1 MLQSLISSKN
11 HHYYWTTHWGYIMP
25 HKNQQNHYLPT
36 EGGHSSTLCFE
47 PHASEMKAIAPKQS
61 CEPGVHLGCCGNL
74 AASTCCCSCRP
85 SFLVG
90 KCKKTF
96 SEVGC
101 RAQCWKR
108 NPFWCPVGTVGNR
121 EETQFFL
128 HPHFREQDFWA
139 AFIKRSVTPKV
150 QGGHH
155 LPASSVFSSTEM
167 GSGVRPH
174 ILPHRQG
181 DTSCSAAS
189 LYSSAVRAAVKLPKL
204 QTQSK
209 EGRWAWLPPATWL
222 LPC

>member
-1 MLQSLISSKN
+1 MNWIEWWQQSPFPPPPPRPKSFKQETSTSMLQSLISSKN

-90 KCKKTF
+90 KCKKAF
-96 SEVGC
+96 CEVGC

-128 HPHFREQDFWA
+128 HPHFREQDF
-139 AFIKRSVTPKV
+139 
-150 QGGHH
+150 
-155 LPASSVFSSTEM
+155 
-167 GSGVRPH
+167 
-174 ILPHRQG
+174 
-181 DTSCSAAS
+181 
-189 LYSSAVRAAVKLPKL
+189 
-204 QTQSK
+204 
-209 EGRWAWLPPATWL
+209 
-222 LPC
+222 